1 MVSVLNYPI
10 SQLVIGEE
18 SLAKIVNYLENKALS
33 GSIKNTDTIC
43 TIFLQKLKNVIDIF
57 EEVELDLVHT
67 ENKIDEIRRT
77 VYMLG
82 NQFDRIGRFCMNEI
96 PFVVQK
102 EHDQAS
108 NNLTAL
114 KWNIKKTQ
122 EEYNKVFNRLK
133 SLTAS
138 KKYIES
144 EISQLTGCTNLVNEK
159 SLITEAELKG
169 IIDRTTKALETLAKA
184 NAKLN
189 ETQIHYNAV
198 KQKSEEI
205 RGNLANDVRKAEQNL
220 TDAQSPEDQIISVLI
235 VVLYI
240 EPILIQETINL
251 KNKIESLKLQIQTLT
266 ETLKQHQQI
275 MNELKQ
281 QLIEL
286 DKNSINK
293 QYILD
298 NLLLWIK
305 KNEENLISQ
314 FNGKLNNDYN
324 ILNQLFNE
332 KSEQFY
338 KIKMNETQLK
348 VDNDH
353 YEKRIIDYQNEIGK
367 LRKSIELLESR
378 LLTAQ
383 DLLQVSNTDYNRI
396 QLKHSSVKDDLEL
409 TKSRTRTEQDEKQNM
424 LKYLQHKIKEECEIK
439 SKLMIDLENNLT
451 EFERIKQDGYQ
462 KRLELE
468 ATAKQLEN
476 NYENVKSELEAIQL
490 NHNYY
495 SEQLDI
501 IQNEYKQFENEWNQ
515 EYSTMCN
522 KVQTLDDSLLKSKT
536 QFSELKTRLE
546 GMTNEKNFL
555 QEKQNKLRLSLLAL
569 MKVKLRG
576 TTKLSQL
583 RCTIADL
590 TKTNKT
596 LVSEINILKRQ
607 TEEMNQLQTKREL
620 QLSNLMKTRDSV
632 LKKLKED
639 LSEKLSLNIK
649 LSDQYIKMQE
659 EQSKLL
665 SLFYLAVT
673 NSVLDQNQLFNAE
686 QLLALWARILR
697 QRNYWELKQKAK
709 QEIEV
714 NELLNQNDQINQ
726 QINKINEINMNM
738 KPILS
743 IEYKT

>member
-1 MVSVLNYPI
+1 
-10 SQLVIGEE
+10 
-18 SLAKIVNYLENKALS
+18 
-33 GSIKNTDTIC
+33 
-43 TIFLQKLKNVIDIF
+43 
-57 EEVELDLVHT
+57 
-67 ENKIDEIRRT
+67 
-77 VYMLG
+77 MLG

>member
-1 MVSVLNYPI
+1 MHYIFAKV
-10 SQLVIGEE
+10 E
-18 SLAKIVNYLENKALS
+18 S
-33 GSIKNTDTIC
+33 
-43 TIFLQKLKNVIDIF
+43 
-57 EEVELDLVHT
+57 DLVHT
-67 ENKIDEIRRT
+67 ENKIDETRGT
-77 VYMLG
+77 VYRLG

-133 SLTAS
+133 SLAAS
-138 KKYIES
+138 KKCIEG

-159 SLITEAELKG
+159 SLITEGELKG

-205 RGNLANDVRKAEQNL
+205 RRNLANDVRKAEQNL
-220 TDAQSPEDQIISVLI
+220 TDAQTKLKEAID
-235 VVLYI
+235 I
-240 EPILIQETINL
+240 EPILIQETINM

-305 KNEENLISQ
+305 NNEENLISQ
-314 FNGKLNNDYN
+314 FN
-324 ILNQLFNE
+324 
-332 KSEQFY
+332 
-338 KIKMNETQLK
+338 

-495 SEQLDI
+495 SEQLNI

-555 QEKQNKLRLSLLAL
+555 QKKQNKLRLSLLAL

-639 LSEKLSLNIK
+639 LSEKLSLNLK

-697 QRNYWELKQKAK
+697 QRNYWELKQQAK

>member
-18 SLAKIVNYLENKALS
+18 SLAKIVNYLENKTLS

-43 TIFLQKLKNVIDIF
+43 TTFLQKLKNVIDIF
-57 EEVELDLVHT
+57 EEVESDLVHT
-67 ENKIDEIRRT
+67 ENKIDETRGT

-133 SLTAS
+133 SLAAS
-138 KKYIES
+138 KKCIES

-159 SLITEAELKG
+159 SLITEAELKE

-220 TDAQSPEDQIISVLI
+220 TDAQTKLKEAID
-235 VVLYI
+235 I
-240 EPILIQETINL
+240 EPILIQETINM

-266 ETLKQHQQI
+266 ETLKQNQQI

-495 SEQLDI
+495 SEQLNI

-522 KVQTLDDSLLKSKT
+522 KVQTLDDSLLKSRT

-697 QRNYWELKQKAK
+697 QRNYWELNQQAK

-714 NELLNQNDQINQ
+714 NELLDQNDQINQ

>member
-1 MVSVLNYPI
+1 MMVSVLNYPI

-43 TIFLQKLKNVIDIF
+43 KIFLQKLTNVIDIF
-57 EEVELDLVHT
+57 GEVESDLVHT

-138 KKYIES
+138 KKCIES

-184 NAKLN
+184 NTKLN

-205 RGNLANDVRKAEQNL
+205 RRNLANDVRKAEQNL
-220 TDAQSPEDQIISVLI
+220 TDAQTKLKEAID
-235 VVLYI
+235 I
-240 EPILIQETINL
+240 EPILIQETIKM
-251 KNKIESLKLQIQTLT
+251 KNTIESLKLQIQTLT
-266 ETLKQHQQI
+266 ETFKQNQQI

-286 DKNSINK
+286 DKNFINK
-293 QYILD
+293 QYQLD

-324 ILNQLFNE
+324 LLNQLFNE

-338 KIKMNETQLK
+338 QIKMNETQLK

-353 YEKRIIDYQNEIGK
+353 YEKRIIDYQNEISK

-378 LLTAQ
+378 LFTAQ

-396 QLKHSSVKDDLEL
+396 QLKHSSIKDDLEL
-409 TKSRTRTEQDEKQNM
+409 TKSRTRIEQDEKQNM

-495 SEQLDI
+495 SEQLNI

-536 QFSELKTRLE
+536 QFNELKTRLE

-555 QEKQNKLRLSLLAL
+555 QKKQNKLRLSLLAL

-639 LSEKLSLNIK
+639 LSEKLSLNLK
-649 LSDQYIKMQE
+649 LSDQYIKLQE

-697 QRNYWELKQKAK
+697 QRNYWELKQQAK
-709 QEIEV
+709 QEMEV

>member
-18 SLAKIVNYLENKALS
+18 SLAKIVNYLENKTVS
-33 GSIKNTDTIC
+33 GSIKNADTIC
-43 TIFLQKLKNVIDIF
+43 TTFLQKLKNVIDIF
-57 EEVELDLVHT
+57 EEVESDLVHT
-67 ENKIDEIRRT
+67 ENKIDETRGT
-77 VYMLG
+77 VYRLG

-133 SLTAS
+133 SLAAS
-138 KKYIES
+138 KKCIEG

-159 SLITEAELKG
+159 SLITEGELKG

-205 RGNLANDVRKAEQNL
+205 RRNLANDVRKAEQNL
-220 TDAQSPEDQIISVLI
+220 TDAQTKLKEAID
-235 VVLYI
+235 I
-240 EPILIQETINL
+240 EPILIQETINM

-305 KNEENLISQ
+305 NNEENLISQ
-314 FNGKLNNDYN
+314 FN
-324 ILNQLFNE
+324 
-332 KSEQFY
+332 
-338 KIKMNETQLK
+338 

-495 SEQLDI
+495 SEQLNI

-555 QEKQNKLRLSLLAL
+555 QKKQNKLRLSLLAL

-639 LSEKLSLNIK
+639 LSEKLSLNLK

-697 QRNYWELKQKAK
+697 QRNYWELKQQAK

>member
-220 TDAQSPEDQIISVLI
+220 TDA
-235 VVLYI
+235 
-240 EPILIQETINL
+240 
-251 KNKIESLKLQIQTLT
+251 
-266 ETLKQHQQI
+266 H
-275 MNELKQ
+275 
-281 QLIEL
+281 
-286 DKNSINK
+286 
-293 QYILD
+293 
-298 NLLLWIK
+298 
-305 KNEENLISQ
+305 
-314 FNGKLNNDYN
+314 
-324 ILNQLFNE
+324 
-332 KSEQFY
+332 
-338 KIKMNETQLK
+338 
-348 VDNDH
+348 
-353 YEKRIIDYQNEIGK
+353 QNEIGK

-632 LKKLKED
+632 LKKLK
-639 LSEKLSLNIK
+639 
-649 LSDQYIKMQE
+649 
-659 EQSKLL
+659 
-665 SLFYLAVT
+665 
-673 NSVLDQNQLFNAE
+673 
-686 QLLALWARILR
+686 LLALWARILR

>member
-1 MVSVLNYPI
+1 
-10 SQLVIGEE
+10 
-18 SLAKIVNYLENKALS
+18 
-33 GSIKNTDTIC
+33 
-43 TIFLQKLKNVIDIF
+43 
-57 EEVELDLVHT
+57 
-67 ENKIDEIRRT
+67 
-77 VYMLG
+77 
-82 NQFDRIGRFCMNEI
+82 MNEI

-133 SLTAS
+133 SLAAS
-138 KKYIES
+138 KKCIEG

-159 SLITEAELKG
+159 SLITEGELKG

-205 RGNLANDVRKAEQNL
+205 RRNLANDVRKAEQNL
-220 TDAQSPEDQIISVLI
+220 TDAQTKLKEAID
-235 VVLYI
+235 I
-240 EPILIQETINL
+240 EPILIQETINM

-305 KNEENLISQ
+305 NNEENLISQ
-314 FNGKLNNDYN
+314 FN
-324 ILNQLFNE
+324 
-332 KSEQFY
+332 
-338 KIKMNETQLK
+338 

-495 SEQLDI
+495 SEQLNI

-555 QEKQNKLRLSLLAL
+555 QKKQNKLRLSLLAL

-639 LSEKLSLNIK
+639 LSEKLSLNLK

-697 QRNYWELKQKAK
+697 QRNYWELKQQAK

>member
-220 TDAQSPEDQIISVLI
+220 TDAQTKLKEAID
-235 VVLYI
+235 I
-240 EPILIQETINL
+240 EPILIQETINM

-266 ETLKQHQQI
+266 ETLKQNQQI

-353 YEKRIIDYQNEIGK
+353 YEKRIIDYQNEISK

-378 LLTAQ
+378 LHTAQ

-495 SEQLDI
+495 SEQLNI

-686 QLLALWARILR
+686 QLAYMK
-697 QRNYWELKQKAK
+697 NVKSPTM
-709 QEIEV
+709 
-714 NELLNQNDQINQ
+714 
-726 QINKINEINMNM
+726 KIPLYHAMDVSSSAHSVMMEEKSQHGNSHTSN
-738 KPILS
+738 
-743 IEYKT
+743 

>member
-1 MVSVLNYPI
+1 MLLI
-10 SQLVIGEE
+10 RTLF
-18 SLAKIVNYLENKALS
+18 LLIVNK
-33 GSIKNTDTIC
+33 
-43 TIFLQKLKNVIDIF
+43 F
-57 EEVELDLVHT
+57 
-67 ENKIDEIRRT
+67 
-77 VYMLG
+77 
-82 NQFDRIGRFCMNEI
+82 
-96 PFVVQK
+96 
-102 EHDQAS
+102 
-108 NNLTAL
+108 
-114 KWNIKKTQ
+114 
-122 EEYNKVFNRLK
+122 
-133 SLTAS
+133 
-138 KKYIES
+138 
-144 EISQLTGCTNLVNEK
+144 
-159 SLITEAELKG
+159 
-169 IIDRTTKALETLAKA
+169 KALETLAKA

-220 TDAQSPEDQIISVLI
+220 TDAQTKLKEAID
-235 VVLYI
+235 I
-240 EPILIQETINL
+240 EPILIQETINM

-266 ETLKQHQQI
+266 ETLKQNQQI

-353 YEKRIIDYQNEIGK
+353 YEKRIIDYQNEISK

-378 LLTAQ
+378 LHTAQ

-495 SEQLDI
+495 SEQLNI

-686 QLLALWARILR
+686 QLAYMK
-697 QRNYWELKQKAK
+697 NVKSPTM
-709 QEIEV
+709 
-714 NELLNQNDQINQ
+714 
-726 QINKINEINMNM
+726 KIPLYHAMDVSSSAHSVMMEEKSQHGNSHTSN
-738 KPILS
+738 
-743 IEYKT
+743 

>member
-1 MVSVLNYPI
+1 MLLI
-10 SQLVIGEE
+10 RTLFLLI
-18 SLAKIVNYLENKALS
+18 INK
-33 GSIKNTDTIC
+33 
-43 TIFLQKLKNVIDIF
+43 F
-57 EEVELDLVHT
+57 
-67 ENKIDEIRRT
+67 
-77 VYMLG
+77 
-82 NQFDRIGRFCMNEI
+82 
-96 PFVVQK
+96 
-102 EHDQAS
+102 
-108 NNLTAL
+108 
-114 KWNIKKTQ
+114 
-122 EEYNKVFNRLK
+122 
-133 SLTAS
+133 
-138 KKYIES
+138 
-144 EISQLTGCTNLVNEK
+144 
-159 SLITEAELKG
+159 
-169 IIDRTTKALETLAKA
+169 KALETLAKA

-220 TDAQSPEDQIISVLI
+220 TDAQTKLKEAID
-235 VVLYI
+235 I
-240 EPILIQETINL
+240 EPILIQETINM

-266 ETLKQHQQI
+266 ETLKQNQQI

-324 ILNQLFNE
+324 ILNQLFNG

-353 YEKRIIDYQNEIGK
+353 YEKRIIDYQNEISK

-378 LLTAQ
+378 LHTAQ

-495 SEQLDI
+495 SEQLNI
-501 IQNEYKQFENEWNQ
+501 IQNEYKQM
-515 EYSTMCN
+515 YDC
-522 KVQTLDDSLLKSKT
+522 
-536 QFSELKTRLE
+536 
-546 GMTNEKNFL
+546 
-555 QEKQNKLRLSLLAL
+555 
-569 MKVKLRG
+569 
-576 TTKLSQL
+576 
-583 RCTIADL
+583 
-590 TKTNKT
+590 
-596 LVSEINILKRQ
+596 
-607 TEEMNQLQTKREL
+607 
-620 QLSNLMKTRDSV
+620 
-632 LKKLKED
+632 
-639 LSEKLSLNIK
+639 
-649 LSDQYIKMQE
+649 
-659 EQSKLL
+659 
-665 SLFYLAVT
+665 
-673 NSVLDQNQLFNAE
+673 
-686 QLLALWARILR
+686 
-697 QRNYWELKQKAK
+697 
-709 QEIEV
+709 
-714 NELLNQNDQINQ
+714 
-726 QINKINEINMNM
+726 
-738 KPILS
+738 
-743 IEYKT
+743 

>member
-1 MVSVLNYPI
+1 MMVSVLNYPI

-18 SLAKIVNYLENKALS
+18 SLTKIVNYLES
-33 GSIKNTDTIC
+33 QTVSDSTKNTDTFC
-43 TIFLQKLKNVIDIF
+43 TTFLQKLKNVIDIF
-57 EEVELDLVHT
+57 EEVESDLVHT
-67 ENKIDEIRRT
+67 ENKIAETRRT
-77 VYMLG
+77 VYILG

-122 EEYNKVFNRLK
+122 EEYSKVFNRLK
-133 SLTAS
+133 SLAAS
-138 KKYIES
+138 KKCIES

-169 IIDRTTKALETLAKA
+169 IIDQTTKALETLAKA
-184 NAKLN
+184 NTKLN

-205 RGNLANDVRKAEQNL
+205 RVNLANDVRKAEQNL
-220 TDAQSPEDQIISVLI
+220 TNAQNKLKEAID
-235 VVLYI
+235 I
-240 EPILIQETINL
+240 EPILIQETINM
-251 KNKIESLKLQIQTLT
+251 KNKIESLKLQIQLLT
-266 ETLKQHQQI
+266 ETLKQNQYI

-286 DKNSINK
+286 EKTSINK
-293 QYILD
+293 QYLID
-298 NLLLWIK
+298 NLLIWIK
-305 KNEENLISQ
+305 NNEENLINQ

-332 KSEQFY
+332 KSEVFY

-348 VDNDH
+348 FDNDH
-353 YEKRIIDYQNEIGK
+353 YEKHILDYQNEIVK

-439 SKLMIDLENNLT
+439 SKLMIDLENNLI

-468 ATAKQLEN
+468 ATVKQLEN
-476 NYENVKSELEAIQL
+476 SFENVKSELEAIQL
-490 NHNYY
+490 NYNYY
-495 SEQLDI
+495 LEQLNI
-501 IQNEYKQFENEWNQ
+501 IQNEYKQFEDEWNQ

-555 QEKQNKLRLSLLAL
+555 LEKQNKLRLSLLAL

-596 LVSEINILKRQ
+596 LVSEINILKKQ

-639 LSEKLSLNIK
+639 LNEKLSLNLT
-649 LSDQYIKMQE
+649 LSEQYIKMQE
-659 EQSKLL
+659 EQSKLS

-686 QLLALWARILR
+686 QLLALWARIIR
-697 QRNYWELKQKAK
+697 QRNYWELIQQAK

-714 NELLNQNDQINQ
+714 NELLNQNNQINQ
-726 QINKINEINMNM
+726 QINEVKGINMNM

>member
-122 EEYNKVFNRLK
+122 EEYNKAFNRLK

-220 TDAQSPEDQIISVLI
+220 TDAQTKLKEAID
-235 VVLYI
+235 I
-240 EPILIQETINL
+240 EPILIQETINM

-353 YEKRIIDYQNEIGK
+353 YEKRIIDYQNEISK

-378 LLTAQ
+378 LHTAQ

-424 LKYLQHKIKEECEIK
+424 LKYLQHKIKE
-439 SKLMIDLENNLT
+439 
-451 EFERIKQDGYQ
+451 
-462 KRLELE
+462 
-468 ATAKQLEN
+468 
-476 NYENVKSELEAIQL
+476 
-490 NHNYY
+490 
-495 SEQLDI
+495 
-501 IQNEYKQFENEWNQ
+501 FENEWNQ

-536 QFSELKTRLE
+536 KFSELKTRLE

-697 QRNYWELKQKAK
+697 QRNYWELKQQAK

-714 NELLNQNDQINQ
+714 NGLLNQNDQINQ